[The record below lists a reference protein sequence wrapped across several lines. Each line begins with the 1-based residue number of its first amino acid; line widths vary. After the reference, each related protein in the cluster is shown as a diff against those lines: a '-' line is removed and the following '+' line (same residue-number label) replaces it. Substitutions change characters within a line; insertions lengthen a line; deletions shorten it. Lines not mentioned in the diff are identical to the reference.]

1 MEVDERDLRECVHQQ
16 QVTWGSW
23 RPLRSGMFFRVL
35 VALPPVMIAE
45 QAERC
50 L

>member
-16 QVTWGSW
+16 QVTWWSW

-35 VALPPVMIAE
+35 VAPPPVMIAE
-45 QAERC
+45 QEERC